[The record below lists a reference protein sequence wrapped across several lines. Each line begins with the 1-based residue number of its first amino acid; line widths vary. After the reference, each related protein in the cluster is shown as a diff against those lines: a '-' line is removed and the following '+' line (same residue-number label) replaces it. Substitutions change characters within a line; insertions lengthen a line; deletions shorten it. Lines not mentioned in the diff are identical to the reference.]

1 MKVRACPFLTTY
13 MLVFLVNT
21 LLLGHGRIVTP
32 GVCLSFDS
40 KRFFPFL
47 RQRVLELLERVIQ
60 FWLFFFVF
68 LFYLCIYLV
77 VLGVRY
83 CAGASLV
90 TVSRGYSSLWSTRPG
105 RMGFGSCGTRT

>member
-13 MLVFLVNT
+13 MLVFPVNT
-21 LLLGHGRIVTP
+21 LLLGHGRIATP
-32 GVCLSFDS
+32 GVYLSFDS

-47 RQRVLELLERVIQ
+47 GQRVLELLARVKQ

-68 LFYLCIYLV
+68 LINLFILV

-83 CAGASLV
+83 
-90 TVSRGYSSLWSTRPG
+90 
-105 RMGFGSCGTRT
+105 GTRAFSGYGEQGLLFIVEHVVWAHGLR

>member
-13 MLVFLVNT
+13 VLVFPVNT
-21 LLLGHGRIVTP
+21 LLLGHGRIATP

-47 RQRVLELLERVIQ
+47 RQRVLELLARVIQ

-68 LFYLCIYLV
+68 LFYLCIYFG
-77 VLGVRY
+77 GVG
-83 CAGASLV
+83 CSLLC
-90 TVSRGYSSLWSTRPG
+90 RGFSSYVE
-105 RMGFGSCGTRT
+105 